1 MKIPITCTR
10 CGKRYEVDTAFAGK
24 RGKCASCGERM
35 TIPDNDKAAPSQPE
49 SDAYQLDESHA
60 SEQATAFS
68 PVKGIDDGEDVE
80 IRRRIK
86 KRNSKSSP
94 RRARDSARS
103 PLALLSGTSLI
114 GLGCVVFVL
123 VFIAVFVPGARLNI
137 GRATALV
144 GLILF
149 FYGYGSGAYI
159 AFTEDDLYGWLYL
172 LFPPYAAYYYVSRL
186 DEMNSRFVMLILG
199 LAMLAGGGHLLEMER
214 PPPAAEKGATV

>member
-35 TIPDNDKAAPSQPE
+35 TIPDNDQTAPSQPE

-68 PVKGIDDGEDVE
+68 PVKGIDDREDGQ

-94 RRARDSARS
+94 RLAEVAQIVADFTPKRRANRK
-103 PLALLSGTSLI
+103 I
-114 GLGCVVFVL
+114 
-123 VFIAVFVPGARLNI
+123 
-137 GRATALV
+137 
-144 GLILF
+144 
-149 FYGYGSGAYI
+149 
-159 AFTEDDLYGWLYL
+159 
-172 LFPPYAAYYYVSRL
+172 
-186 DEMNSRFVMLILG
+186 SRFFGSENDLRSM
-199 LAMLAGGGHLLEMER
+199 
-214 PPPAAEKGATV
+214 